1 VKFAWLAG
9 LIGIGLC
16 GLSMSKLLDA
26 AALGAEGPAQ
36 SLCVVDERGKEHN
49 ISDADLAK
57 LPRVKSK
64 VTGHDNQPAEYEGV
78 RLSDLLQ
85 GQGITLGKEL
95 RGPRIASYLLLE
107 AEDGYRVVLAVAEVD
122 PATTDKVVLLADR
135 KNGAV
140 LPDKE
145 GPWRIII
152 PDEKRPVR
160 WIRML
165 KRIRIESAVAADSP
179 K

>member
-1 VKFAWLAG
+1 MKFAWSAC
-9 LIGIGLC
+9 LIGIV
-16 GLSMSKLLDA
+16 LSVHAMSQLFDVVVLLA
-26 AALGAEGPAQ
+26 ASPAP
-36 SLCVVDERGKEHN
+36 SLCVVDDHGKEHN
-49 ISDADLAK
+49 ISDADLEK
-57 LPRVKSK
+57 LPRVKAK

-78 RLSDLLQ
+78 QLSELLQ
-85 GQGITLGKEL
+85 GLGITLGKDL

-107 AEDGYRVVLAVAEVD
+107 AQDGYRVVLAIAEVD

-135 KNGAV
+135 KNGAA
-140 LPDKE
+140 LPEKE

-160 WIRML
+160 WVRML
-165 KRIRIESAVAADSP
+165 KRITIESALPTESP